1 MARERQG
8 GRGLLW
14 TIILVLFLAL
24 VWLGYWYAARY
35 AAERA
40 IARAN
45 AGPIAGREIACTAPD
60 VGGFLVE
67 VNVRCDRATYAERG
81 GAVTAAIGGIA
92 ANAPLYWPG
101 YVEATLDAPFVAN
114 VPDRGVALTAN
125 WSLATTSASAGFGGL
140 SGASAE
146 FVALSA
152 ENAGTMALPIR
163 TAAAERA
170 GAWLESAG
178 GGSYTLRASAQKL
191 ALARPD
197 GTAFPP
203 IDISARVLAADVG
216 NLGTDPAQAF
226 LDWLR
231 RSPKATLERFRLA
244 IGDVLL
250 TANGTLSLDASGKL
264 NGSILMRFN
273 SIEALGN
280 LLETLKPGTR
290 DKYQLALQGLKA
302 MSVSTQTEDGPMR
315 QTTVTLTEGV
325 PWLAVIP
332 LPVGPIP
339 PLKF

>member
-1 MARERQG
+1 MARERQ

-14 TIILVLFLAL
+14 TIILVIVLAL
-24 VWLGYWYAARY
+24 VWVGYWYGARY

-45 AGPIAGREIACTAPD
+45 AGPIGARQVACASPD
-60 VGGFLVE
+60 VSGFLIE
-67 VNVRCDRATYAERG
+67 VNVRCARATYAERG
-81 GAVTAAIGGIA
+81 GAITVAIGGIA

-101 YVEATLDAPFVAN
+101 YVEARLDAPFVAN

-125 WSLATTSASAGFGGL
+125 WSAATTSASAGFGGL
-140 SGASAE
+140 NGASAE
-146 FVALSA
+146 FVSLSA
-152 ENAGTMALPIR
+152 ENVGGALPLQ
-163 TAAAERA
+163 TASADRA

-191 ALARPD
+191 ALTRPD
-197 GTAFPP
+197 STAYPP
-203 IDISARVLAADVG
+203 IDISARVLASDVG
-216 NLGTDPAQAF
+216 NLGTDPARAF

-231 RSPKATLERFRLA
+231 RNPKATLERFRLVA
-244 IGDVLL
+244 GDVVI
-250 TANGTLSLDASGKL
+250 TANGTLSLDANGTL
-264 NGSILMRFN
+264 NGSILLRFN
-273 SIEALGN
+273 SVEALGN
-280 LLETLKPGTR
+280 LLETLKPGSR
-290 DKYQLALQGLKA
+290 DKYELALQGLKA

-315 QTTVTLTEGV
+315 QTTVTLTEGT